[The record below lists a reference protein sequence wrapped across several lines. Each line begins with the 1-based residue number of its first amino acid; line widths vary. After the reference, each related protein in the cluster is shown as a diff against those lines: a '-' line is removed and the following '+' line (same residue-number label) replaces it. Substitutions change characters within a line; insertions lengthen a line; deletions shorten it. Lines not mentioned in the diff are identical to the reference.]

1 MAPPGELDSLAV
13 AVTSALLGLQGSAP
27 LVPLVTK
34 DSQASLET
42 LDPQASQVRLDT
54 SMGPSERFGVRL
66 SSSRRWRDLGGSP
79 LSISV
84 PRLLIYKRGRV
95 M

>member
-13 AVTSALLGLQGSAP
+13 AVTSALLGLQGSVP

-42 LDPQASQVRLDT
+42 LDPQASQV
-54 SMGPSERFGVRL
+54 
-66 SSSRRWRDLGGSP
+66 
-79 LSISV
+79 
-84 PRLLIYKRGRV
+84 PRV
-95 M
+95 TQEE